1 VNKPTKVNLIEHF
14 YEHLA
19 EPDWLDGVDLYQAGR
34 VNKIQ
39 IFEGLITGHVSS
51 TDRAAAEVRVKI
63 HPNGQ
68 YIQWIEC
75 TCKKNRQNG
84 QYCEHIAA
92 FMIHIDREKPDLFA
106 KLDSK
111 MPMKPPTPPS
121 RARVQKSVIPGQER
135 SIEKGVGAASTLL
148 SHLKGSIHGVSLLA
162 HGPAMRVRIE
172 IKNGQLTHYDL
183 DLDAAAK
190 FLESHPDLE
199 NASQEVQRL
208 SLFDQKVELG
218 TRIQQADGEKIVAER
233 CIILKSS
240 KQVSAVRIQSE
251 LPNSLH
257 YKKIGTTG
265 ETHESQWH
273 FFSFKS
279 AAKYVGKDYFFIPEV
294 GYFPIQK
301 ESANPA
307 WFDLPLT
314 RTFKEDDAAEF
325 ILSRYAG
332 YLGPASVWVDE
343 TLMTQVVVDAPKLSA
358 VEILEDNN
366 GWFRLD
372 PKYGKGE
379 STISMS
385 LLMQHLR
392 KKKRSFIRSG
402 DVWLKIPDFVT
413 QFPWQLAEDGEALKV
428 DAIGIMRLKA
438 AMGEFDQFA
447 GSKAVI
453 NKLRERLDF
462 DPDMP
467 TPEMT
472 ASKLNLRSYQEI
484 GLKWLWWLYRNGL
497 HGLLADEMGLGK
509 THQAMA
515 LMTAIQKESPNAKF
529 LVICPTTVL
538 DHWLDKSFD
547 FCPNLRP
554 MKYHGSTRTGS
565 FKKIENDS
573 DLMIT
578 SYGVLLRDI
587 KSLSAIPWK
596 AVILDE
602 AHFVK
607 NHETATYQA
616 VCRINSQIRIC
627 LTGTPMEN
635 DLSELKNIFD
645 FLVPGYLGSNEY
657 FKRIYMTPIAAGSA
671 PEAELAL
678 QKLIYP
684 FKMRR
689 TKVQVLPEL
698 PAKVEDVRHCALS
711 EEQVRLYREIVA
723 MKANP
728 LVQQLQ
734 DESTSIP
741 YLHVFATISLLKQ
754 VCDHPALILDN
765 ADYKK
770 HESGKFE
777 LLKELLRE
785 ALESGHKV
793 VIFTQYLGMVR
804 IIQSYLEENGIGHE
818 VLTGQTR
825 NRGEVIARFQTL
837 PDSKVFVGSL
847 LAGGIGID
855 LTAASEVIHYDRWW
869 NASKEN
875 QATDRV
881 HRIGQEKNV
890 QVLKLVTRGT
900 LEEKIDTLIAAKAA
914 LFEKFMDKDED
925 VFKNLSRQELI
936 DLLQ

>member
-1 VNKPTKVNLIEHF
+1 VTKATKVNLIEHF

-34 VNKIQ
+34 VDKIQ
-39 IFEGLITGHVSS
+39 VYDGLITGHVAA
-51 TDRAAAEVRVKI
+51 TDRAKAEVRVKV

-75 TCKKNRQNG
+75 TCKKNRQYG

-92 FMIHIDREKPDLFA
+92 LMIHIDREKPDLFS
-106 KLDSK
+106 KLDSR
-111 MPMKPPTPPS
+111 MPLKPPTPPT
-121 RARVQKSVIPGQER
+121 RARVPKPTPGQDR
-135 SIEKGVGAASTLL
+135 VIEKGVGAASTLL
-148 SHLKGSIHGVSLLA
+148 THLKGSIHGVSLLA
-162 HGPAMRVRIE
+162 HGPGMRVRIE

-190 FLESHPDLE
+190 FLESHPDVDT
-199 NASQEVQRL
+199 ASQEVQRL
-208 SLFDQKVELG
+208 SLFELQAELG
-218 TRIQQADGEKIVAER
+218 TRISQTDGEKVIAER
-233 CIILKSS
+233 CVILKSS
-240 KQVSAVRIQSE
+240 KTLSAARIKSE
-251 LPNSLH
+251 LPEPLR
-257 YKKIGTTG
+257 YKKISSSG
-265 ETHESQWH
+265 ETHESQWY
-273 FFSFKS
+273 FFSMKS
-279 AAKYVGKDYFFIPEV
+279 ASKYLGKDYFFVPDV
-294 GYFPIQK
+294 GYFPLQK
-301 ESANPA
+301 GSGTPS
-307 WFDLPLT
+307 WFELPLT
-314 RTFKEDDAAEF
+314 RTFKEDEAAEF
-325 ILSRYAG
+325 VLSKYAG
-332 YLGPASVWVDE
+332 YLNTSPVWVDE
-343 TLMTQVVVDAPKLSA
+343 TLMTQVVVEAPKLSE
-358 VEILEDNN
+358 VEILEDSN

-372 PKYGKGE
+372 PKYGKGKT
-379 STISMS
+379 SVSMAS
-385 LLMQHLR
+385 LMQHLR
-392 KKKRSFIRSG
+392 KKKRTFIRSG
-402 DVWLKIPDFVT
+402 DVWMKIPEFVT
-413 QFPWQLAEDGEALKV
+413 QFPWQLDEEGESLKV
-428 DAIGIMRLKA
+428 DAIGMMRLKA
-438 AMGEFDQFA
+438 AMGDFDQFA
-447 GSKAVI
+447 GSKALL
-453 NKLRERLDF
+453 NKLRNRLDF
-462 DPDMP
+462 DPEMP
-467 TPEMT
+467 TPEMNE
-472 ASKLNLRSYQEI
+472 SKLNLRGYQEV

-515 LMTAIQKESPNAKF
+515 LMTAIQKESPDAKF
-529 LVICPTTVL
+529 MVICPTTVL
-538 DHWLDKSFD
+538 DHWLDKALD

-554 MKYHGSTRTGS
+554 MKYHGSARLGGL
-565 FKKIENDS
+565 KKIEKDC
-573 DLMIT
+573 DLLIT

-587 KSLSAIPWK
+587 KHLGEVPWK
-596 AVILDE
+596 AIILDE

-616 VCRINSQIRIC
+616 VCRLKSQIRVC

-657 FKRIYMTPIAAGSA
+657 FRRSYMTPISDGSA
-671 PEAELAL
+671 PETELAL

-689 TKVQVLPEL
+689 TKVQVLPDL
-698 PAKVEDVRHCALS
+698 PAKVEDVRRCALS
-711 EEQVRLYREIVA
+711 EEQVRLYREVVA

-728 LVQQLQ
+728 LVEQLQ
-734 DESTSIP
+734 DETTSIP

-754 VCDHPALILDN
+754 ICDHPALIMEN
-765 ADYKK
+765 VDYRK
-770 HESGKFE
+770 HDSGKFE
-777 LLKELLRE
+777 LLKELLQE
-785 ALESGHKV
+785 ALGSGHKV

-804 IIQSYLEENGIGHE
+804 IIQSHLQEIKVGHE
-818 VLTGQTR
+818 ILTGQTR
-825 NRGEVIARFQTL
+825 NRGEVIERFQKN

-847 LAGGIGID
+847 LAGGVGID

-900 LEEKIDTLIAAKAA
+900 LEEKIDSLIAAKAA
-914 LFEKFMDKDED
+914 LFEKFMDRDED